1 MNIDMGDNAQWSM
14 ERAGKKIPEL
24 DQAKLDRIRRA
35 NNENVSTIQ
44 NLSEASGGSTRLT
57 GELLF
62 KGSGEKRVPVNFS
75 APFTE
80 KPLMTFG
87 AEIQSGDLMTD
98 GQFPTISV
106 IVSKWI
112 TFDRPPSSRL
122 FTGCELAI
130 VTTGPETQKM
140 IVYWCMD
147 GPAVTNFGIY

>member
-1 MNIDMGDNAQWSM
+1 M
-14 ERAGKKIPEL
+14 KKIPEDNTQIYNESPNNTAAIERFRRDQLNRQSTL
-24 DQAKLDRIRRA
+24 DNLDA
-35 NNENVSTIQ
+35 
-44 NLSEASGGSTRLT
+44 ASGGSTRLT
-57 GELLF
+57 GELLLI
-62 KGSGEKRVPVNFS
+62 GSGEKRVPVVFS

-87 AEIQSGDLMTD
+87 AEIQSGDLMTE
-98 GQFPTISV
+98 GQFPTISA

-130 VTTGPETQKM
+130 VTTGPATQKM

-147 GPAVTNFGIY
+147 GPTITNFGIY